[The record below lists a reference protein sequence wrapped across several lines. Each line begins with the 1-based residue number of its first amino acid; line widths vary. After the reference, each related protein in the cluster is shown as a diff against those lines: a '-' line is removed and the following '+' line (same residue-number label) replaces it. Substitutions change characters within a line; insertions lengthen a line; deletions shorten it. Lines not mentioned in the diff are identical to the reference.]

1 MYNKSFCKPQP
12 PPPPKKKM
20 FYLPIENK
28 SINIIIDSN
37 NHAFY
42 HDWMKSWMQPRVKQ
56 SRRLTTKYPIKVFI
70 TYCDHGLKWWFGKRG
85 HFPLFESVI
94 NADYF
99 DKVFFPC
106 IFLQNRIFL
115 KRTKVLSVLIEILM
129 RVVNTGYNYACKVR
143 KCAKSS
149 SIKVTQ

>member
-1 MYNKSFCKPQP
+1 MYNKSFCIPQP
-12 PPPPKKKM
+12 PPLQKKKM

-28 SINIIIDSN
+28 YQHN
-37 NHAFY
+37 NRFQQSCFLPWL
-42 HDWMKSWMQPRVKQ
+42 DEKPRVKQ

-143 KCAKSS
+143 KCAKST

>member
-1 MYNKSFCKPQP
+1 MYNKSFCIPLP
-12 PPPPKKKM
+12 PPLQKKKM

-56 SRRLTTKYPIKVFI
+56 SRRLTTKYPIKFVI

-85 HFPLFESVI
+85 HFPLFASVI

-99 DKVFFPC
+99 DIHCSIFPMHLFTKSYFLEANKGFIC
-106 IFLQNRIFL
+106 INRDTNESGQHWIQL
-115 KRTKVLSVLIEILM
+115 CM
-129 RVVNTGYNYACKVR
+129 
-143 KCAKSS
+143 
-149 SIKVTQ
+149 